1 MKDFIKNIP
10 KEDEDHT
17 LLIGMD
23 KIKCIWKR
31 EDNIFPNPLFPI
43 IEITTKDK
51 IKKKKIEGS
60 KNRWDREVYDYH
72 NSKKD
77 LEIESIEIDSPTT
90 SLPRSGSLPHPPP
103 QNKYHQRNPR
113 KLK

>member
-1 MKDFIKNIP
+1 MNFVQGKEQDPIGWTKAKMKDFIKNIP

-51 IKKKKIEGS
+51 IKKKK
-60 KNRWDREVYDYH
+60 
-72 NSKKD
+72 
-77 LEIESIEIDSPTT
+77 
-90 SLPRSGSLPHPPP
+90 
-103 QNKYHQRNPR
+103 
-113 KLK
+113 

>member
-51 IKKKKIEGS
+51 IKKKK
-60 KNRWDREVYDYH
+60 
-72 NSKKD
+72 
-77 LEIESIEIDSPTT
+77 
-90 SLPRSGSLPHPPP
+90 
-103 QNKYHQRNPR
+103 
-113 KLK
+113 